1 MTIERLKQVL
11 ALPRLRGFEDYE
23 DFERHCRR
31 CFALLP
37 EEYRA
42 LYEVLVKLQ
51 SLGHDA
57 PTTLN
62 TWQREMTPIEC
73 TEFIRVLI
81 CVEKMALDSLLKA
94 A

>member
-11 ALPRLRGFEDYE
+11 ASPRLRGFDDY
-23 DFERHCRR
+23 DAFERYCKR

-37 EEYRA
+37 DEYHA

-81 CVEKMALDSLLKA
+81 CVEKMEIGSLLKA